1 MTVRVESVYG
11 SQVFTHYEQRV
22 APALLTAQNKL
33 HLMKYCRLS
42 KGPKKD

>member
-11 SQVFTHYEQRV
+11 NQVFTHYKQRV
-22 APALLTAQNKL
+22 APALHKAQNKR